1 MDAMSG
7 QADLILH
14 SGRVFDSVAGA
25 VGPAT
30 AVAISGNRILAVGGD
45 SEVRALAGPRCE
57 SIDLRGR
64 VLVPGLIDAHCHFQ
78 GWGLAKAQIDLK
90 APGIRSL
97 GDVARAVRERA
108 AGLPPGSW
116 VRGRGYDQGKLREG
130 RHPDRDLLDAA
141 APEHPVVLTRTCG
154 HIAAVNSRA
163 LAAMGVD
170 ERTPDPPGG
179 RFGRRPGDGRLDGI
193 LYETAQRA
201 LQAALPP
208 PTEEERLEAIVAAS
222 RDYLSFG
229 VTSVHDAGGAEPAL
243 MQRARA
249 QGRLLTRVYLMQVA
263 EEGDTARDDALAEIG
278 LVTGFGDDWL
288 RIGPFKLFADGSSSG
303 PTAATREPYAVDPGS
318 RGILRIT
325 QEEAD
330 RRYAAAHAR
339 GMQVTAHAQG
349 DHAIDII
356 LTAIE
361 RAMAAHPRPDPR
373 HRIEHAGIAQP
384 DLVARMAAAG
394 VIPVAQPVFVYEF
407 GEGYVRD
414 YGPRRGHRFMP
425 CRAFLE
431 AGVPVALSSDA
442 PVTTAD
448 ALFGLEIAVT
458 RRSQGGPAI
467 GADQALTWQQA
478 LVGYTWNAARAAF
491 EEDRKGAIAPGYL
504 ADLAV
509 LSGEPPRFRAD
520 LTVVDGRVAYERA
533 GAD

>member
-1 MDAMSG
+1 M
-7 QADLILH
+7 ADLIFH

-30 AVAISGNRILAVGGD
+30 AVAVSGNRIEAVGSD
-45 SEVRALAGPRCE
+45 SEIRALGGPGCAYV
-57 SIDLRGR
+57 DLGGR
-64 VLVPGLIDAHCHFQ
+64 LLAPGLIDAHCHFQ
-78 GWGLAKAQIDLK
+78 GWGMAKSAIDLK

-97 GDVARAVRERA
+97 QDVGQAVKQRA
-108 AGLPPGSW
+108 ATLPPGAW

-130 RHPDRDLLDAA
+130 RHPDRALLDEV
-141 APEHPVVLTRTCG
+141 APDHPVVLTRTCG

-170 ERTPDPPGG
+170 ENTPDPPGG
-179 RFGRRPGDGRLDGI
+179 RFGRSPGDGRLDGV
-193 LYETAQRA
+193 LYETAQRYMR
-201 LQAALPP
+201 AAIPE
-208 PTEEERLEAIVAAS
+208 PTAEDRLEAIVAAS

-263 EEGDTARDDALAEIG
+263 QEGDTAREDALAEIG
-278 LVTGFGDDWL
+278 VTTGFGDDWL

-303 PTAATREPYAVDPGS
+303 PTAATRDPYAIDPNN
-318 RGILRIT
+318 RGILRLT
-325 QEEAD
+325 QAEAD

-394 VIPVAQPVFVYEF
+394 VIPVAQPVFAYEF

-414 YGPRRGHRFMP
+414 YGPERGHRFMP
-425 CRAFLE
+425 CRAFLQ
-431 AGVPVALSSDA
+431 AGIPVALSSDA

-467 GADQALTWQQA
+467 GGDQALTWQEA
-478 LVGYTWNAARAAF
+478 LVGYTRNAARAAF
-491 EEDRKGAIAPGYL
+491 EEDRKGRIAPGYL

-509 LSGEPPRFRAD
+509 LSGDPPSFRAD
-520 LTVVDGRVAYERA
+520 LTVVDGQIAYERPHA
-533 GAD
+533 G

>member
-1 MDAMSG
+1 M
-7 QADLILH
+7 ADLILH
-14 SGRVFDSVAGA
+14 SGRVFDSLHGA
-25 VGPAT
+25 LAPAT
-30 AVAISGNRILAVGGD
+30 AVAVTGNRITAVGSD
-45 SEVRALAGPRCE
+45 SEIRAFGGPSCE
-57 SIDLRGR
+57 YVDLRGR
-64 VLVPGLIDAHCHFQ
+64 LLAPGLIDAHCHFQ
-78 GWGLAKAQIDLK
+78 GWGMAKSAIDLK
-90 APGIRSL
+90 APNIHSL
-97 GDVARAVRERA
+97 QDVAQAVKQRA
-108 AGLPPGSW
+108 ATVPPGTW

-130 RHPDRDLLDAA
+130 RHPDRALLDEV
-141 APEHPVVLTRTCG
+141 APDHPVVLTRTCG

-163 LAAMGVD
+163 LQAMGVD
-170 ERTPDPPGG
+170 ERISDPAGG
-179 RFGRRPGDGRLDGI
+179 RFGRRPDDGQLDGI
-193 LYETAQRA
+193 LYETAQRP
-201 LQAALPP
+201 LHAAMPR
-208 PTEEERLEAIVAAS
+208 PTEEDRLEAIAAAS
-222 RDYLSFG
+222 RDYLSYG

-243 MQRARA
+243 MQHARA
-249 QGRLLTRVYLMQVA
+249 HGRLNTRVYLMEVA

-278 LVTGFGDDWL
+278 IRTGFGDDWL

-303 PTAATREPYAVDPGS
+303 PTAATREPYAIDPAN

-349 DHAIDII
+349 DQAIDII

-361 RAMAAHPRPDPR
+361 RAMARHPRPDPR

-384 DLVARMAAAG
+384 DLVARMRTAG
-394 VIPVAQPVFVYEF
+394 VIPVAQPVFSYEF

-414 YGPRRGHRFMP
+414 YGPQRGHRFMP
-425 CRAFLE
+425 CRALLE
-431 AGVPVALSSDA
+431 AGIPVALSSDA

-467 GADQALTWQQA
+467 GPDQAVTWEQA

-491 EEDRKGAIAPGYL
+491 EEDAKGAILPGYL

-509 LSGEPPRFRAD
+509 LSGDAPSFRAD
-520 LTVVDGRVAYERA
+520 LTVVDGRIAYERPR
-533 GAD
+533 AD

>member
-1 MDAMSG
+1 M
-7 QADLILH
+7 ADLILH
-14 SGRVFDSVAGA
+14 SGRVFDSVAGD
-25 VGPAT
+25 VGSAT
-30 AVAISGNRILAVGGD
+30 AVAVTGNRIQAVGSD
-45 SEVRALAGPRCE
+45 SEIRALGGPGCQYV
-57 SIDLRGR
+57 DLRGR
-64 VLVPGLIDAHCHFQ
+64 LLAPGLIDAHCHFQ
-78 GWGLAKAQIDLK
+78 GWGMAKSAIDLK
-90 APGIRSL
+90 APSIKSL
-97 GDVARAVRERA
+97 GDVGRAVRDRA
-108 AGLPPGSW
+108 ATLPPGTW

-130 RHPDRDLLDAA
+130 RHPDRALLDEI
-141 APEHPVVLTRTCG
+141 APDHPVVLTRTCG

-170 ERTPDPPGG
+170 ERTADPAGG
-179 RFGRRPGDGRLDGI
+179 RFGRGPDGRLDGI

-201 LQAALPP
+201 LRAAMPEP
-208 PTEEERLEAIVAAS
+208 SEADRIEAIAAAS
-222 RDYLSFG
+222 RDYLSYG

-243 MQRARA
+243 MQTARA
-249 QGRLLTRVYLMQVA
+249 QGRLLTRVYLMQVGQ
-263 EEGDTARDDALAEIG
+263 EGDTARDDALAEIG
-278 LVTGFGDDWL
+278 IRTGFGDDWL

-303 PTAATREPYAVDPGS
+303 PTAATRDPYAIDPDN
-318 RGILRIT
+318 RGILRIS

-361 RAMAAHPRPDPR
+361 RAQAAHPRPDPR

-384 DLVARMAAAG
+384 DLVARMGKAG
-394 VIPVAQPVFVYEF
+394 VIPVAQPVFAYEF

-414 YGPRRGHRFMP
+414 YGPQRGHRFMP

-431 AGVPVALSSDA
+431 AGIPVALSSDA

-467 GADQALTWQQA
+467 GGDQALTWQQA
-478 LVGYTWNAARAAF
+478 LVGYTRSAARAAF
-491 EEDRKGAIAPGYL
+491 EEDRKGAIIPGYL

-509 LSGEPPRFRAD
+509 LSGEPPSFRAD
-520 LTVVDGRVAYERA
+520 LTVVDGQVAYERPQA
-533 GAD
+533 M